1 MSYVTVPSHS
11 LYVFLRL
18 ALSLCLCLLRLRMC
32 YSSINII
39 NVPVLVAKRVFE
51 RVTLLSLSLS
61 LGLSLRAVNMLRVG
75 SRLVSVS
82 FSLLN
87 LKFEAS

>member
-51 RVTLLSLSLS
+51 RVTLLSLSV
-61 LGLSLRAVNMLRVG
+61 GLSLRAVNMLRVG

-87 LKFEAS
+87 LKLEAS

>member
-39 NVPVLVAKRVFE
+39 NVPVLVARRVFE
-51 RVTLLSLSLS
+51 RVTLLSLY
-61 LGLSLRAVNMLRVG
+61 R
-75 SRLVSVS
+75 SVS
-82 FSLLN
+82 QGCQHVARGFPFSFSFVFAF
-87 LKFEAS
+87 KP

>member
-61 LGLSLRAVNMLRVG
+61 R
-75 SRLVSVS
+75 SVS
-82 FSLLN
+82 QGCQHVARGFPFSFSFVFAF
-87 LKFEAS
+87 KP